1 MTRRQSSA
9 FLWLY
14 AVAWAGGAIA
24 YVPFLTI
31 LLPVRVAEMA
41 GDQRVHWIGYMTF
54 FGAIAASVGGI
65 GFGWL
70 SDRTHVRRPWVVAG
84 LVGTVALMMCVPLA
98 HDPLQLLILIVLWQL
113 ALNMMLGP
121 LCAWAADLVP
131 PGQLGYLGGLLAL
144 SPALGSAAG
153 ALVTIPGL
161 AGPDGRLALVACL
174 VAACV
179 LPAVIFARP
188 LVDQAPLS
196 VATDAEAAARRSMG
210 MAIAM
215 WVARFLVQISEAT
228 LFAYLYYY
236 FRSIDPSWDASW
248 IAELFGM
255 VLCAAVPV
263 SLLIGR
269 WSDRSGRPIL
279 PLVCA
284 ALTISAALLLMAASR
299 NSQQATAAYV
309 VFGLATSTFLSLH
322 SGQTLRVLRNAGRRG
337 RDLGIFNLTNTA
349 PSLIIPWLTVAI
361 VPEFGFSRL
370 FDLLAGLAVCAALIL
385 VVSQRRA
392 FRSATS
398 VPAAISGADRS
409 SFAASLRDS
418 DTTLERLT

>member
-31 LLPVRVAEMA
+31 LLPVRVADMV
-41 GDQRVHWIGYMTF
+41 GDQRVHWLGYMTF

-84 LVGTVALMMCVPLA
+84 LAGAIALMMCVPLA

-188 LVDQAPLS
+188 LVDRAPAQPAS
-196 VATDAEAAARRSMG
+196 NAEAAARRPIGLAIG
-210 MAIAM
+210 MWI
-215 WVARFLVQISEAT
+215 ARFLIQIAEAT

-263 SLLIGR
+263 ALLIGR
-269 WSDRSGRPIL
+269 WSDRTGRPIL

-284 ALTISAALLLMAASR
+284 ALTVSAALLGMAASR

-309 VFGLATSTFLSLH
+309 LFGLATSTFLSLH
-322 SGQTLRVLRNAGRRG
+322 SGQTLRVLRNVGRRG

-349 PSLIIPWLTVAI
+349 PSLIMPWLTVAI
-361 VPEFGFSRL
+361 VPQFGFATL
-370 FDLLAGLAVCAALIL
+370 FDLLAALAICAALIL
-385 VVSQRRA
+385 LVSMHLASRSAAPLRRA
-392 FRSATS
+392 RI
-398 VPAAISGADRS
+398 AAEPIG
-409 SFAASLRDS
+409 
-418 DTTLERLT
+418 

>member
-1 MTRRQSSA
+1 M

-31 LLPVRVAEMA
+31 LLPVRLAAMVGAE
-41 GDQRVHWIGYMTF
+41 RLHWLAYMTF
-54 FGAIAASVGGI
+54 FGAMAASVGGI
-65 GFGWL
+65 AFGWL
-70 SDRTHVRRPWVVAG
+70 SDRTRSRRPWIIAG
-84 LVGTVALMMCVPLA
+84 LAGTLVLMMCVPLA
-98 HDPLQLLILIVLWQL
+98 DGPLQLLLLIVCWQL

-161 AGPDGRLALVACL
+161 AGPDGRLALVGCL

-179 LPAVIFARP
+179 LPALILGRPIVSELPGEPTPEPAPDRAR
-188 LVDQAPLS
+188 
-196 VATDAEAAARRSMG
+196 T
-210 MAIAM
+210 IAM
-215 WVARFLVQISEAT
+215 WLARLLVQISEAT

-236 FRSIDPSWDASW
+236 FRSIDPSRDASW
-248 IAELFGM
+248 IAQLLGF

-263 SLLIGR
+263 ALLIGR
-269 WSDRSGRPIL
+269 WSDRRGRPVL

-284 ALTISAALLLMAASR
+284 ALCIATALLAMALASSSR
-299 NSQQATAAYV
+299 QATAAYV
-309 VFGLATSTFLSLH
+309 LFGFATTIFLSLH
-322 SGQTLRVLRNAGRRG
+322 SAQTLRVLRNADRRG

-349 PSLIIPWLTVAI
+349 PSLIMPWLTITI
-361 VPEFGFSRL
+361 VPDFGFSTL
-370 FDLLAGLAVCAALIL
+370 FILLAFLAVTAALIL
-385 VVSQRRA
+385 VLAARRE
-392 FRSATS
+392 R
-398 VPAAISGADRS
+398 PAQLQKFPVLHAS
-409 SFAASLRDS
+409 S
-418 DTTLERLT
+418 

>member
-31 LLPVRVAEMA
+31 LLPVRVADMV
-41 GDQRVHWIGYMTF
+41 GDQRVHWLGYMTF

-84 LVGTVALMMCVPLA
+84 LAGAIALMMCVPLA

-188 LVDQAPLS
+188 LVDRAPAQPAS
-196 VATDAEAAARRSMG
+196 NAEAAARRPIGLAIG
-210 MAIAM
+210 MWI
-215 WVARFLVQISEAT
+215 ARFLIQIAEAT

-263 SLLIGR
+263 ALLIGR
-269 WSDRSGRPIL
+269 WSDRTGRPIL

-284 ALTISAALLLMAASR
+284 ALTVSAALLGMAASR

-309 VFGLATSTFLSLH
+309 LFGLATSTFLSLH

-349 PSLIIPWLTVAI
+349 PSLIMPWLTVAI
-361 VPEFGFSRL
+361 VPQFGFATL
-370 FDLLAGLAVCAALIL
+370 FDLLAALAICAALIL
-385 VVSQRRA
+385 LVSMHLASRSAAPLRRA
-392 FRSATS
+392 RI
-398 VPAAISGADRS
+398 AAEPIG
-409 SFAASLRDS
+409 
-418 DTTLERLT
+418 

>member
-1 MTRRQSSA
+1 L

-31 LLPVRVAEMA
+31 LLPVRLAAMVGAE
-41 GDQRVHWIGYMTF
+41 RLHWLAYMTF
-54 FGAIAASVGGI
+54 FGAMAASVGGI
-65 GFGWL
+65 AFGWL
-70 SDRTHVRRPWVVAG
+70 SDRTRSRRPWIIAG
-84 LVGTVALMMCVPLA
+84 LAGTLVLMMCVPLA
-98 HDPLQLLILIVLWQL
+98 DGPLQLLLLIVCWQL

-161 AGPDGRLALVACL
+161 AGPDGRLALVGCL

-179 LPAVIFARP
+179 LPALILGRPIVSELPGEPTPEPAPDRAR
-188 LVDQAPLS
+188 
-196 VATDAEAAARRSMG
+196 T
-210 MAIAM
+210 IAM
-215 WVARFLVQISEAT
+215 WLARLLVQISEAT

-236 FRSIDPSWDASW
+236 FRSIDPSRDASW
-248 IAELFGM
+248 IAQLLGF

-263 SLLIGR
+263 ALLIGR
-269 WSDRSGRPIL
+269 WSDRRGRPVL

-284 ALTISAALLLMAASR
+284 ALCIATALLAMALASSSR
-299 NSQQATAAYV
+299 QATAAYV
-309 VFGLATSTFLSLH
+309 LFGFATTIFLSLH
-322 SGQTLRVLRNAGRRG
+322 SAQTLRVLRNADRRG

-349 PSLIIPWLTVAI
+349 PSLIMPWLTITI
-361 VPEFGFSRL
+361 VPDFGFSTL
-370 FDLLAGLAVCAALIL
+370 FILLAFLAVTAALIL
-385 VVSQRRA
+385 VLAARRE
-392 FRSATS
+392 R
-398 VPAAISGADRS
+398 PAQLQKFPVLHAS
-409 SFAASLRDS
+409 S
-418 DTTLERLT
+418 